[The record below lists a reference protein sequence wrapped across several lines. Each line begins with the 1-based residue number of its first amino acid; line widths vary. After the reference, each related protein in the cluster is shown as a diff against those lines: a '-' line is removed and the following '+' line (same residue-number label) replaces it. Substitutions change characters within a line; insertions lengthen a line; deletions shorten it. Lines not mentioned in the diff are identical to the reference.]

1 MLFVR
6 RQFEMH
12 KRNSH
17 IIWGTLNSTVT
28 RVPSPFPHPVASVYL
43 FLSLS
48 PSFCLSVCPYFP
60 LSVDHLSGQ
69 PRNFGHF
76 GVRLHSNW
84 KHMSNGWLIS
94 SFNLHSPTSLL
105 PLTHTHTRCVYGR
118 HFRKTLTGVR
128 PILLWGRKKLFELL
142 FKRFS
147 AAAAPKSLF
156 NFSWRTPLPRFTSF
170 TQSQRKQKAN
180 RGRGGGGGMR

>member
-17 IIWGTLNSTVT
+17 IIRGTLNSTVT
-28 RVPSPFPHPVASVYL
+28 RVPSPFPHPVTSVYL

-105 PLTHTHTRCVYGR
+105 PLTHTHTLCVWEALSKNADR
-118 HFRKTLTGVR
+118 RSSHPAVRTKKVVRVTIQTL
-128 PILLWGRKKLFELL
+128 
-142 FKRFS
+142 FS
-147 AAAAPKSLF
+147 SC
-156 NFSWRTPLPRFTSF
+156 RTEIPF
-170 TQSQRKQKAN
+170 
-180 RGRGGGGGMR
+180 